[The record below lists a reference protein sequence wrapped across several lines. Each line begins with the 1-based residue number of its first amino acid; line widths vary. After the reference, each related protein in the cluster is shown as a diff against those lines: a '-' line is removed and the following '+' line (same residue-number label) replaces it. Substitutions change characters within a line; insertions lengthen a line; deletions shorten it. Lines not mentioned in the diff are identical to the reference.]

1 MLFLIGLL
9 WKMVIWIWWMIWRV
23 LDISRFLFRL
33 ELVDLGNLM
42 WGV

>member
-9 WKMVIWIWWMIWRV
+9 WKMVVWIWWMIWRV
-23 LDISRFLFRL
+23 LDISYFLFYL